1 MKKAK
6 NGGYSL
12 VEVLVAIA
20 LLAIITIPTYTC
32 LVLSVRLNAKTD
44 EMLKAQL
51 AVSSAVETLMAKGIN
66 PTEGTTVAKESLEA
80 MGVSVDGNPTLK
92 QVASPAD
99 GVIVVYHCQC
109 GDPHQPQSSYK
120 VTVYYDDED
129 DDSNNISV
137 VVTTYVPHQK
147 TVGTTDTTDPTD
159 PAEGG
164 ATP

>member
-51 AVSSAVETLMAKGIN
+51 AVSSAVETLMAEKL
-66 PTEGTTVAKESLEA
+66 TVNGDNAV
-80 MGVSVDGNPTLK
+80 MNTVSDNVDVDYDAETG
-92 QVASPAD
+92 
-99 GVIVVYHCQC
+99 
-109 GDPHQPQSSYK
+109 K
-120 VTVYYDDED
+120 VTV
-129 DDSNNISV
+129 SCGSV
-137 VVTTYVPHQK
+137 SVTTYIPK
-147 TVGTTDTTDPTD
+147 K
-159 PAEGG
+159 EGSQ
-164 ATP
+164 

>member
-51 AVSSAVETLMAKGIN
+51 AVSSAVETLMAEGIVVN
-66 PTEGTTVAKESLEA
+66 GTNVTNA
-80 MGVSVDGNPTLK
+80 P
-92 QVASPAD
+92 D
-99 GVIVVYHCQC
+99 GVTATYNDDGTVTI
-109 GDPHQPQSSYK
+109 SY
-120 VTVYYDDED
+120 
-129 DDSNNISV
+129 DSVS
-137 VVTTYVPHQK
+137 VTTYIPK
-147 TVGTTDTTDPTD
+147 K
-159 PAEGG
+159 EGS
-164 ATP
+164 

>member
-51 AVSSAVETLMAKGIN
+51 AVSSAVETLMAEGIVVN
-66 PTEGTTVAKESLEA
+66 GTNVTNA
-80 MGVSVDGNPTLK
+80 P
-92 QVASPAD
+92 D
-99 GVIVVYHCQC
+99 GVTATYNAET
-109 GDPHQPQSSYK
+109 GK
-120 VTVYYDDED
+120 VTVSYY
-129 DDSNNISV
+129 SV
-137 VVTTYVPHQK
+137 SVTTYIPQK
-147 TVGTTDTTDPTD
+147 
-159 PAEGG
+159 EGSQ
-164 ATP
+164 

>member
-51 AVSSAVETLMAKGIN
+51 AVSSAVETLMAEGIVVN
-66 PTEGTTVAKESLEA
+66 GTNVTNA
-80 MGVSVDGNPTLK
+80 P
-92 QVASPAD
+92 D
-99 GVIVVYHCQC
+99 GVTATYTAGANGHYTVTITSES
-109 GDPHQPQSSYK
+109 DP
-120 VTVYYDDED
+120 
-129 DDSNNISV
+129 SV
-137 VVTTYVPHQK
+137 SVTTYIPK
-147 TVGTTDTTDPTD
+147 K
-159 PAEGG
+159 EGSQ
-164 ATP
+164 